1 MNNSSNLKQFVV
13 FKLNQEEFALDI
25 NRVKT
30 IERIMDFTRVPKAPE
45 YIEGIINLRGDI
57 VPVVDLRKKFSL
69 PMGEKDENNRIII
82 INSQEMTLGLKV
94 DSASEVVYLNE
105 DSIEGSLT
113 FSTKVEEGLIDG
125 IGKLESR
132 LLILLNLD
140 KLLETLE
147 VK

>member
-45 YIEGIINLRGDI
+45 YVEGVINLRGDI

-69 PMGEKDENNRIII
+69 PTGEKHDNNRIII
-82 INSQEMTLGLKV
+82 INSKEMTLGFKV

-113 FSTKVEEGLIDG
+113 FSAKFDEGLIDG
-125 IGKLESR
+125 IGKLENR